1 MYYVMNVTDFIT
13 DDWVSE
19 YAPENTCKF
28 LFSYDFEE
36 NNVVRFGEV
45 FFTSFTVGFDREN
58 QEMAITERTNNAKSC
73 ICATTDNEECM
84 ECCYD
89 SSGACSGTITPIGDD

>member
-45 FFTSFTVGFDREN
+45 FFTSFTVG
-58 QEMAITERTNNAKSC
+58 
-73 ICATTDNEECM
+73 
-84 ECCYD
+84 
-89 SSGACSGTITPIGDD
+89 